1 VRGNR
6 YVVVVTGLAGVVN
19 AVGGAWAFLAPR
31 SFYENVASFE
41 PYNLHLLH
49 DVGAFQ
55 LGLGATLLAALVW
68 RDALLVALAGG
79 TVGAVVHAVSH
90 VLDQDLGGRG
100 SDPWTLGAL
109 ALLLLV
115 AFGLRLRARQDA
127 ATAATEDLRPRA

>member
-1 VRGNR
+1 MSMRVRGSW
-6 YVVVVTGLAGVVN
+6 YVVVVTAVAGVVN
-19 AVGGAWAFLAPR
+19 AVGGAWAFVAPR

-49 DVGAFQ
+49 DLGAFQ
-55 LGLGATLLAALVW
+55 LGLGAALLAALAW

-79 TVGAVVHAVSH
+79 TVGAAVHFVSH
-90 VLDQDLGGRG
+90 LLDRDLGGRG

-115 AFGLRLRARQDA
+115 AFGLQLRR
-127 ATAATEDLRPRA
+127 RS

>member
-1 VRGNR
+1 MRVSGSW
-6 YVVVVTGLAGVVN
+6 YVVVVTAVAGVVN
-19 AVGGAWAFLAPR
+19 AAGGAWAFVAPR

-49 DVGAFQ
+49 DLGAFQ
-55 LGLGATLLAALVW
+55 LGLGAALLAALAW

-79 TVGAVVHAVSH
+79 TVGAAVHFVSH
-90 VLDQDLGGRG
+90 LLDRDLGGRG

-115 AFGLRLRARQDA
+115 AFGLQLRR
-127 ATAATEDLRPRA
+127 RS